1 MDYLSF
7 VELLY
12 EFWLE
17 AVEPVLGGL
26 VLLVE
31 TVSISYPSS
40 ILRELRMLLPVWVT
54 ETAPDDRS
62 VIKWLGLRKP
72 LAGRSKLRNDS

>member
-1 MDYLSF
+1 MSF

-26 VLLVE
+26 VLGVE
-31 TVSISYPSS
+31 VMITTVPSL
-40 ILRELRMLLPVWVT
+40 IHELRMLLPVWVA
-54 ETAPDDRS
+54 ETAPDDRRVFQRLS
-62 VIKWLGLRKP
+62 L
-72 LAGRSKLRNDS
+72 

>member
-26 VLLVE
+26 VLGVE
-31 TVSISYPSS
+31 IIIIPPS
-40 ILRELRMLLPVWVT
+40 ILQELRMPLPVWV
-54 ETAPDDRS
+54 A
-62 VIKWLGLRKP
+62 
-72 LAGRSKLRNDS
+72 